1 MSVNHIGL
9 SLEEI
14 RHYLEGSNINV
25 FVFLDNTKASEFY
38 IRTQFIQDDD
48 FSWTTIVPYIYR
60 RTGLE
65 LKNEKDIA
73 DYLRSV
79 KKYFTKDWM
88 DSWVKKEKKECLADI
103 EAKKKQMQTKKHVG
117 KKRVR

>member
-1 MSVNHIGL
+1 MSVNHIEL

-103 EAKKKQMQTKKHVG
+103 EAKKSKMQTKKHVG